1 MLVFVVVREES
12 FHRFRDEAQQ
22 SNSARRCRRFGL
34 HNLIFS
40 IPNSAVG
47 GLLSRLDFSISN
59 ALFDFGNFRFFSGQ
73 FGVSGLARPK
83 AQLLVTAQ
91 ADISSSIDRSRKDA
105 TISLGCIGPGGAA

>member
-1 MLVFVVVREES
+1 MPRHTLS
-12 FHRFRDEAQQ
+12 KK
-22 SNSARRCRRFGL
+22 SAALRMAF
-34 HNLIFS
+34 
-40 IPNSAVG
+40 
-47 GLLSRLDFSISN
+47 DFSISN